1 MDDLSKSDND
11 FLSSFKQRA
20 QDQCVQAFSRLA
32 CMNIGDLILDD
43 GGDLGVIS
51 LIETDKQGTLY
62 FVLWTSGGLMGYT
75 SAHIPREIERWSK
88 NVRLI

>member
-1 MDDLSKSDND
+1 
-11 FLSSFKQRA
+11 
-20 QDQCVQAFSRLA
+20 
-32 CMNIGDLILDD
+32 MNVGDLILDD

-62 FVLWTSGGLMGYT
+62 FVLWTSGGLQGYT
-75 SAHIPREIERWSK
+75 TAHKPKKIERWSK